1 MTILRAFVLIAYN
14 KFWTFAVDFGI
25 TAGKSTKT
33 QVTCKPSMVMLVDK
47 LDRPMQYGHTETTLR
62 TYSCLQVLNKSSL
75 QEIEMDACLRQM
87 GFYTQVSVI
96 IYLQVKSP
104 SMKDGLSNNTD

>member
-1 MTILRAFVLIAYN
+1 
-14 KFWTFAVDFGI
+14 
-25 TAGKSTKT
+25 
-33 QVTCKPSMVMLVDK
+33 MVMLVDK

-75 QEIEMDACLRQM
+75 QEM
-87 GFYTQVSVI
+87 GFYTQVSEI